1 MGSSQA
7 RIEGV
12 VDAGII
18 VISHCGNPVKE
29 VALDFLE
36 AVLTGERKC
45 VIPKK
50 LHQNLM
56 KFIMERYNVGKVD
69 SYILMVNVWG
79 FDPRTIDPPL
89 ASRGV
94 EKPRW

>member
-1 MGSSQA
+1 
-7 RIEGV
+7 
-12 VDAGII
+12 
-18 VISHCGNPVKE
+18 
-29 VALDFLE
+29 
-36 AVLTGERKC
+36 
-45 VIPKK
+45 
-50 LHQNLM
+50 M